1 MSRSR
6 RKTPIIG
13 HTGAATDHPWK
24 QRAAR
29 RLRHRVKQVLE
40 QWLEC
45 DRFPGRPWD
54 LESCWASDKDGK
66 SYHHGP
72 AAKWMRK

>member
-13 HTGAATDHPWK
+13 NTSAETDHPWK

-29 RLRHRVKQVLE
+29 RLRHRVKQQLE
-40 QWLEC
+40 QYLEC
-45 DRFPGRPWD
+45 DRFPGRRWD
-54 LESCWASDKDGK
+54 LDSCWSSEKDGK
-66 SYHHGP
+66 HYWMD
-72 AAKWMRK
+72 AEEKWLRK

>member
-13 HTGAATDHPWK
+13 HTGTASDHPWK

-29 RLRHRVKQVLE
+29 RLRHRVKQQLV
-40 QWLEC
+40 QWLDC
-45 DRFPGRPWD
+45 GRFAGRPWD

-66 SYHHGP
+66 SYHRDP